1 MPSFCRL
8 QYESDKSWVWRP
20 RNVASIKLIFH
31 FSKPNSKLLPPLLP
45 QVTVEQRSRVMNV
58 TQEVRTGVLFMVDLA
73 GSERAAITQVRY
85 ISYIELDPM
94 TWPSLCPKSNLTFAV
109 MTTQGFSINYSY
121 SDNFEFKNIVSN
133 HGNVYLFPGTVR
145 YSFSS
150 VCWICEYWLFIAY

>member
-1 MPSFCRL
+1 M
-8 QYESDKSWVWRP
+8 
-20 RNVASIKLIFH
+20 ASIKLIFH
-31 FSKPNSKLLPPLLP
+31 FSKANTKLLPPLLP

-109 MTTQGFSINYSY
+109 MTTQGFSLIIHIVIILNSKTLSVTMETCICFQVL
-121 SDNFEFKNIVSN
+121 SDIHSPLCAGFVNT
-133 HGNVYLFPGTVR
+133 G
-145 YSFSS
+145 
-150 VCWICEYWLFIAY
+150 